1 MHTRVALGVFRGRQ
15 GTPRARIE
23 RGGRREKKG
32 LPPGR
37 NARARL
43 TRGSAACFSFSLRAP
58 RSALVKTVQSP
69 LGDRL
74 YNRRA
79 AAAARTRARRGALLT
94 NPHPE
99 EKKTTRLWRA
109 RRPRPL
115 PTRGRR
121 RQACERSRL
130 GSSAVEP
137 SRARCRRRRRGVRV
151 CACVCCW
158 WWWGGEAPSPR
169 TRCWVRGVS
178 RLCVCV
184 CVCVVSRRRLP
195 RMHACMHTGRRER
208 ERKKEGREKKDAPAL
223 VGVGVLAAELVE
235 RVLKRGLGVDLLVR
249 DRGRDLLDL
258 LFGGD
263 GGFGFGG
270 RRFFFVAACERACV
284 PLSLSRAQKRSRM
297 QRVAVRGAW
306 VLGCVCCPRAR
317 MHPHAARRALAAAS
331 RRPANIATTTTTTR
345 AQKPHSRCP
354 TRRRTRRCCRRRTPA
369 RPP

>member
-1 MHTRVALGVFRGRQ
+1 MQKGNCQWSGAQESMYGRH
-15 GTPRARIE
+15 
-23 RGGRREKKG
+23 RRH
-32 LPPGR
+32 R
-37 NARARL
+37 
-43 TRGSAACFSFSLRAP
+43 
-58 RSALVKTVQSP
+58 Q
-69 LGDRL
+69 
-74 YNRRA
+74 
-79 AAAARTRARRGALLT
+79 
-94 NPHPE
+94 
-99 EKKTTRLWRA
+99 
-109 RRPRPL
+109 
-115 PTRGRR
+115 R
-121 RQACERSRL
+121 RQPLSAEVRQRSRL
-130 GSSAVEP
+130 TV
-137 SRARCRRRRRGVRV
+137 
-151 CACVCCW
+151 
-158 WWWGGEAPSPR
+158 
-169 TRCWVRGVS
+169 
-178 RLCVCV
+178 
-184 CVCVVSRRRLP
+184 
-195 RMHACMHTGRRER
+195 
-208 ERKKEGREKKDAPAL
+208 DAAL